1 MTFQP
6 LNGKIALVTG
16 ASRGIGRAVAR
27 KLAQAGCD
35 VAVGYFNNRREGEAV
50 CGEIRAL
57 GRRALLL
64 RANVGDPASVAGL
77 VESFRGEFDRLDLL
91 ISNAA
96 SGVLKPASELT
107 LKHWRWCLEINALAL
122 NLLAQRL
129 TPIMPPGSRIVAMS
143 SLGAQRAIPLYGFV
157 AASKAALEAL
167 VRTLALELGGQGI
180 RVNAVSA
187 GIVDTDALRAF
198 PHRDELLD
206 AFAIRAPLGATLT
219 PEQVAGAVY
228 LLCLPESEMVT
239 GHTLVVDGGYS
250 IAG

>member
-1 MTFQP
+1 MDSQP
-6 LNGKIALVTG
+6 LSGKIALVTG
-16 ASRGIGRAVAR
+16 ASRGIGRAIAR
-27 KLAQAGCD
+27 KLAGAGCD
-35 VAVGYFNNRREGEAV
+35 VAVGYFNNRREAEAV
-50 CGEIRAL
+50 CEEIRAL
-57 GRRALLL
+57 GRRTQLL
-64 RANVGDPASVAGL
+64 RGNVGDPASVSEL
-77 VESFRGEFDRLDLL
+77 VDSFRNEFDHLDFLV
-91 ISNAA
+91 SNAA

-122 NLLAQRL
+122 NLLTQRL
-129 TPIMPPGSRIVAMS
+129 TQIMPPGSRVVALS

-187 GIVDTDALRAF
+187 GIVDTDALQAF
-198 PHRDELLD
+198 PHRDQLLE
-206 AFAIRAPLGATLT
+206 AFAERTPLRTRLT
-219 PEQVAGAVY
+219 PEQVADAVY

-239 GHTLVVDGGYS
+239 GQTLVVDGGYS